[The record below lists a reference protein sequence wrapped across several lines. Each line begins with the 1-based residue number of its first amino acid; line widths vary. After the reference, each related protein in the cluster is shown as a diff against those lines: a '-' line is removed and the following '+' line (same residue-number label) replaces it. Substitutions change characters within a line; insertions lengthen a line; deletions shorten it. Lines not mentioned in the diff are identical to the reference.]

1 MKKLI
6 LFIFLGFLFAG
17 CSDDPSTPDP
27 PETPS
32 GLSSVSSDF
41 SSITLVWN
49 PVNTATAYSLYQSA
63 DGIADFELVYDGPN
77 TNFSDTDLVYAT
89 TYYYKVSAT
98 NEGGE
103 GILSQAIS
111 SSTQI
116 PDGFDVTGSPSGHVD
131 YPFNYKEE
139 FNSKPSYQSDPIG
152 LMIFASASEDEY
164 ENHWI
169 IYDQIEG
176 IVLYYHP
183 DITPY
188 PSPSGW
194 LKRLDNSETAIVLSP
209 K

>member
-1 MKKLI
+1 MKNLI
-6 LFIFLGFLFAG
+6 LFIFLGFLMAG

-41 SSITLVWN
+41 SSITLIWN
-49 PVNTATAYSLYQSA
+49 TVNTATAYILYRSA
-63 DGIADFELVYDGPN
+63 DGIADYELVYDGAN
-77 TNFSDTDLVYAT
+77 SNFTDTDLMFAT
-89 TYYYKVSAT
+89 THYYKVSAQ

-103 GILSQAIS
+103 SMLSQAIS
-111 SSTQI
+111 TSTQI

-131 YPFNYKEE
+131 YPFNYKED
-139 FNSKPSYQSDPIG
+139 FNGKPSYQSDPIG
-152 LMIFASASEDEY
+152 LMILTPISGDY
-164 ENHWI
+164 QDQWV

-183 DITPY
+183 EITPY

-194 LKRLDNSETAIVLSP
+194 LKKLDDSETSILLSP